1 MPVLPADEATAQR
14 PIEIGIGNG
23 QTQIM
28 MEHET
33 VQFHVTLRAK
43 KRGGL
48 EEGHTVIRV
57 RIYVVRS

>member
-1 MPVLPADEATAQR
+1 MPVLSTDKATAQR

-28 MEHET
+28 MKRET

-43 KRGGL
+43 KRRGL
-48 EEGHTVIRV
+48 EEGHTVIGVRV
-57 RIYVVRS
+57 HVVQS